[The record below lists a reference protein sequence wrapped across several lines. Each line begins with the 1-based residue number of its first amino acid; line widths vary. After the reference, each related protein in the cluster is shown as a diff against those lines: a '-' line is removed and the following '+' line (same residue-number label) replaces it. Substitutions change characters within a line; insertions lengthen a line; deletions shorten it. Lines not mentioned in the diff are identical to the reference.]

1 MVDPKD
7 PQSGNPK
14 KKPTSEKAV
23 IAIEPGTLVLIIA
36 LLILLPLLATGFI
49 SQ

>member
-7 PQSGNPK
+7 PQNGNPQK
-14 KKPTSEKAV
+14 KSTSEKAV
-23 IAIEPGTLVLIIA
+23 ITIEPGTLVLIIA
-36 LLILLPLLATGFI
+36 LLILLPLLATGFV